1 MILKFFTFGVLILFS
16 FSCSTSKQNNDEKSG
31 DNDVYV
37 FDEVPLDDSNNTQIT
52 PEELNYIFFVQI
64 GAFTTKTRAQDFA
77 GKSTNFLNDELEV
90 KYNDRTGLYTVRLKK
105 MFQSRIE
112 AEKVRNE
119 LRQDDRFKD
128 AWIAKERK

>member
-1 MILKFFTFGVLILFS
+1 MILKFFTLGVLILFS
-16 FSCSTSKQNNDEKSG
+16 FSCSTSKQNKDEKSG

-77 GKSTNFLNDELEV
+77 GKSTNILNDELEV
-90 KYNDRTGLYTVRLKK
+90 KYNDRTELYTVRLKK

-112 AEKVRNE
+112 AEKIRNE